1 MDCMGQEKDAYN
13 YRKRLIKTINSIKL
27 FWREYSRDNSKCM
40 FVKSQTHT
48 YKLFSNIR

>member
-1 MDCMGQEKDAYN
+1 MDCMGQEKDAYKN
-13 YRKRLIKTINSIKL
+13 NQFYIKL